1 VVLRKNFKARNTIT
15 VDENWNKKDK
25 AKIELKENMILSRH
39 PMVENQSVA
48 FEEIL
53 LSISI
58 KINRII
64 I

>member
-1 VVLRKNFKARNTIT
+1 VVLRKNFKARNAIT

-39 PMVENQSVA
+39 PMVENQSVV